1 MEEPSPRQVQAQVRS
16 RAEAEDSLSR
26 QSRAQQQRQWQ
37 AVVRLGR
44 RLRPG
49 VTCSK
54 SGTLPGHPVLKRE
67 DRLGKEPFAGFG
79 TVVEDITGSGYTKN
93 QPILLGAF

>member
-1 MEEPSPRQVQAQVRS
+1 MEEPSPRQVQAQVRN

-44 RLRPG
+44 RLRPYRS
-49 VTCSK
+49 TRDICRII
-54 SGTLPGHPVLKRE
+54 GTIFVPL
-67 DRLGKEPFAGFG
+67 
-79 TVVEDITGSGYTKN
+79 
-93 QPILLGAF
+93 